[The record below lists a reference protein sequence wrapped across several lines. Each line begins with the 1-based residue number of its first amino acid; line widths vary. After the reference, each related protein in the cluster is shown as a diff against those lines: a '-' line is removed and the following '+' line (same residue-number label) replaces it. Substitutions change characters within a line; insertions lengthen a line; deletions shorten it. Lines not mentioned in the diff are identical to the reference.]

1 MMSATN
7 QPFRAPAA
15 SFPAPFASIDGQMAE
30 LLLLLPQAQACA
42 LEAAARARGLS
53 AGALVR
59 LLVDDY
65 LRVD

>member
-1 MMSATN
+1 MSPVN
-7 QPFRAPAA
+7 HPLL
-15 SFPAPFASIDGQMAE
+15 PAPFPASFAFIDGQIAE
-30 LLLLLPQAQACA
+30 LLVLLPQSQAYA

-65 LRVD
+65 LRRD